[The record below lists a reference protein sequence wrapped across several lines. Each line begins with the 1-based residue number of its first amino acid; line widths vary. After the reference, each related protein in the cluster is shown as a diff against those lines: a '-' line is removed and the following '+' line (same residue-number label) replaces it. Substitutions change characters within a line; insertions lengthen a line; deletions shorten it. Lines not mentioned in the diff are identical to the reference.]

1 MRKTCFSKF
10 KRRFEICL
18 VLSFLFYMSGG
29 VGSAVACNGLPHVEL
44 PALTGTYGVGTV
56 VLPLVDDA
64 RLEDMTPEP
73 DDYREIMVQVW
84 YPIEKQRSGRTVPYL
99 DLPSLSYL
107 VMESITS
114 FMPSGPQTG
123 TAPSTALETP
133 MRGDEYSHLT
143 ALAPRH
149 TFSKEDLRTRANRG
163 NGAPI
168 PLKPGRLFDIP
179 MSTHAIYSAPP
190 AAAAGPFPV
199 LIFSPG
205 FGEIYSEY
213 QSFFENIVSR
223 GYVVAAINHPYT
235 SGITVSPDGRMAVTR
250 GIRNLEELEERHGVL
265 VEDIEFLAAGIETL
279 LQQQLGLALNANEI
293 GFFGHSIGGSAAVEA
308 CLEWPQCKGAINMDG
323 SMRGQNY
330 TRPIDK
336 PIFLM
341 LGQNHTLEIDATLE
355 LAWRNMTRN
364 GFMMHLDGAEHPAFT
379 DLKLILSQIV
389 PPAYLENLDDAFGT
403 IDGQRAVH
411 IVRQYIIAFFD
422 AYLKGAPVEEITAK
436 DYPEAVLETT
446 SDIVVDY

>member
-1 MRKTCFSKF
+1 MRNTSFSRF
-10 KRRFEICL
+10 KRRFDICL
-18 VLSFLFYMSGG
+18 VLFFLFYLGGG
-29 VGSAVACNGLPHVEL
+29 VGHAAACNGMPHVEL
-44 PALTGTYGVGTV
+44 PALTGAYGVGTV
-56 VLPLVDDA
+56 VLPLVDVA

-73 DDYREIMVQVW
+73 DDFREIMVQVW
-84 YPIEKQRSGRTVPYL
+84 YPTGKHGSGPTAPYL

-107 VMESITS
+107 LMESIAL

-123 TAPSTALETP
+123 TAPSATLEYP
-133 MRGDEYSHLT
+133 VRGDEFSHLT
-143 ALAPRH
+143 ALAPWH
-149 TFSKEDLRTRANRG
+149 TFPKEDLRGGANRG

-179 MSTHAIYSAPP
+179 MSTHAIFSAPP
-190 AAAAGPFPV
+190 TAAAGPFPV

-205 FGEIYSEY
+205 FGAIYSEY

-235 SGITVSPDGRMAVTR
+235 SGITVSPDGRMALGRDVSSF
-250 GIRNLEELEERHGVL
+250 GELDERHRVL
-265 VEDIEFLAAGIETL
+265 VDDIEFLAAGIESLL
-279 LQQQLGLALNANEI
+279 LQKLGLALNMNKI

-323 SMRGQNY
+323 SLRGQNY
-330 TRPIDK
+330 TRPIDT

-341 LGQNHTLEIDATLE
+341 LGEYHTFEIDSTLE

-364 GFMMHLDGAEHPAFT
+364 GFMMHLDGAGHLAFM

-389 PPAYLENLDDAFGT
+389 PPAYLENLVDPFGT
-403 IDGQRAVH
+403 IDGQRAVQ
-411 IVRQYIIAFFD
+411 IAREYIIAFFD
-422 AYLKGAPVEEITAK
+422 VYLKGAPVAEITAK
-436 DYPEAVLETT
+436 EYPEVVLQTT
-446 SDIVVDY
+446 GDVGVDY

>member
-1 MRKTCFSKF
+1 MCNTYFSNF

-18 VLSFLFYMSGG
+18 VFSFLFCMGGG
-29 VGSAVACNGLPHVEL
+29 VGSALAFHGLPHVEL

-56 VLPLVDDA
+56 VLPLVDDT
-64 RLEDMTPEP
+64 RLEDMTPDP
-73 DDYREIMVQVW
+73 DDNREIMVQVW

-107 VMESITS
+107 VMESIAF

-123 TAPSTALETP
+123 MVPSTALENP
-133 MRGDEYSHLT
+133 MRGDEFSHLT
-143 ALAPRH
+143 ALAPGH
-149 TFSKEDLRTRANRG
+149 TFPKEDLRARANRG
-163 NGAPI
+163 NGAPK
-168 PLKPGRLFDIP
+168 PLNPGRLFDIP
-179 MSTHAIYSAPP
+179 MSTHAIFSAPP

-205 FGEIYSEY
+205 FGGIYSEY

-235 SGITVSPDGRMAVTR
+235 SGITVFPDGRMVLGR
-250 GIRNLEELEERHGVL
+250 DVSSIEEFEERHRVL
-265 VEDIEFLAAGIETL
+265 VDDIEFLAAGIETL
-279 LQQQLGLALNANEI
+279 IQEKLGLVLNANEI

-308 CLEWPQCKGAINMDG
+308 CLELPQGKCAINMDG
-323 SMRGQNY
+323 SLRGQNY
-330 TRPIDK
+330 SRPIDK

-341 LGQNHTLEIDATLE
+341 LGQYHTFEIDSTLE

-364 GFMMHLDGAEHPAFT
+364 GFMMHLDGAGHLAFM

-389 PPAYLENLDDAFGT
+389 PLVYLENLVDPYGT
-403 IDGQRAVH
+403 IDGQRAVQ
-411 IVRQYIIAFFD
+411 IAREYIIAFFD
-422 AYLKGAPVEEITAK
+422 VYLKGAPVEEITAK

-446 SDIVVDY
+446 SDIGD

>member
-1 MRKTCFSKF
+1 M
-10 KRRFEICL
+10 
-18 VLSFLFYMSGG
+18 GG
-29 VGSAVACNGLPHVEL
+29 GIGNAVACNGLPHVDL

-56 VLPLVDDA
+56 VLPLVDAA

-84 YPIEKQRSGRTVPYL
+84 YPIEKQHSVRTVPYL

-107 VMESITS
+107 VMESIAL

-123 TAPSTALETP
+123 TAPSATLEYP
-133 MRGDEYSHLT
+133 MRGDEFSHLT

-149 TFSKEDLRTRANRG
+149 TFPKEELRRRANRG

-179 MSTHAIYSAPP
+179 MSTHAISSAPP

-205 FGEIYSEY
+205 FGAMYSEY

-235 SGITVSPDGRMAVTR
+235 SAITVSPDGRMAVTR
-250 GIRNLEELEERHGVL
+250 DFRNLEELEERHRVL
-265 VEDIEFLAAGIETL
+265 VDDIEFLAAGIETL
-279 LQQQLGLALNANEI
+279 LQQKLGLALNVNEI

-308 CLEWPQCKGAINMDG
+308 CLEWPQCKAAINMDG
-323 SMRGQNY
+323 SLRGQNY

-341 LGQNHTLEIDATLE
+341 LGQNHTLEIDSTLE

-364 GFMMHLDGAEHPAFT
+364 GFMMHLGGAEHMAFT

-389 PPAYLENLDDAFGT
+389 PPVYLENLNDMFGT
-403 IDGQRAVH
+403 IDGQRAVQ
-411 IVRQYIIAFFD
+411 IAREYIIAFFD
-422 AYLKGAPVEEITAK
+422 VFLKGAPVEEITCK

-446 SDIVVDY
+446 SDIVDDY